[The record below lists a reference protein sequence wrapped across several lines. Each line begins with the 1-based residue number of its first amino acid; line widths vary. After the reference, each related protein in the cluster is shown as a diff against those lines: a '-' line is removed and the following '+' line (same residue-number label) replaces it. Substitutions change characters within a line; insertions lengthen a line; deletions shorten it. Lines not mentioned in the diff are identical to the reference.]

1 MPMSPVS
8 LHMSSTPFLTSSP
21 RIWSLVSVSHFYL
34 EPDERN
40 FMYCMLLVTFKNK
53 DNLGLSR
60 KINFD
65 KKLLLSSDI
74 HTRACAHA
82 HTQHTHI
89 PQTPSSWYMWPKIL
103 FKAKPVHVSCL
114 NTFLSSIAERIH
126 IQLSVLC
133 TFGKGKLKEVG
144 NMCDKF
150 VNRL

>member
-8 LHMSSTPFLTSSP
+8 LHMSGTPFLTSSP

-74 HTRACAHA
+74 HT
-82 HTQHTHI
+82 QHTHT
-89 PQTPSSWYMWPKIL
+89 PQTPSSRYMWPKIL

-114 NTFLSSIAERIH
+114 NTFLSSIAERVH
-126 IQLSVLC
+126 IQLSVLS

>member
-1 MPMSPVS
+1 M
-8 LHMSSTPFLTSSP
+8 HMSGTPFLTSSP

-114 NTFLSSIAERIH
+114 NTFLSAVAERIH

-144 NMCDKF
+144 NMSDKF